1 MMDNDLEI
9 QLEAQALKQAEG
21 KGGTQ
26 SNSSNNEDSR
36 DPITSLGG
44 QGCVLLALIIIK
56 IFV

>member
-9 QLEAQALKQAEG
+9 QLEAQAEG